1 MSKSHKICIVT
12 GSRAEYGIM
21 KPLFLHFSNGREV
34 DLQVIVTGMHLSPEF
49 GFTYQEIEE
58 DGFPITEKIE
68 ILLSSATAIGVSKSL
83 GLACISFSEA
93 FERLKPDLILLLG
106 DRYEIFAAATAA
118 LLTNIPIAH
127 LHGGELTEGAVDD
140 AFRHSITKM
149 STLHFTSTENY
160 RKRVIQLGE
169 QPSHVFSFGALG
181 VENVKQVS
189 LLTKQEL
196 EANLRFT
203 IESPFAVITFHPVT
217 LEQHSTREQFS
228 SLLEALNRF
237 PKMTLLFTKAN
248 SDAEGQ
254 IINQMIE
261 EYVKTRKNAIV
272 FASLGQQKYFSTLQ
286 FADVVIGNSSS
297 GIIEAP
303 SFHIPTVNIGNR
315 QKGRIYAES
324 VIHCSSDKEAI
335 YKALLQAMDSTM
347 KEKCIHIKNPY
358 EGTDTSKKIV
368 QCILNYLNQNN
379 GEKKKEFYT
388 IPWTE
393 Q

>member
-1 MSKSHKICIVT
+1 MSKKICIVT

-21 KPLFLHFSNGREV
+21 KPLFLQFSNEKEV
-34 DLQVIVTGMHLSPEF
+34 DLQVVVTGMHLSPEF

-68 ILLSSATAIGVSKSL
+68 ILLSSNTVIGVSKSI

-106 DRYEIFAAATAA
+106 DRYEIFAAATVA
-118 LLTNIPIAH
+118 LLANIPIAH

-140 AFRHSITKM
+140 AFRHAITKM
-149 STLHFTSTENY
+149 STLHFTSTESY
-160 RKRVIQLGE
+160 RNRVIQLGE
-169 QPSHVFSFGALG
+169 QPSQVLSFGALG

-196 EANLRFT
+196 EASLKFP

-217 LEQHSTREQFS
+217 LEQHSAKEQVS
-228 SLLEALNRF
+228 SLLEALDRF